1 MACLLTNDLRDAVL
15 QYALEGCLT
24 RTLNSDTPVN
34 NTIELYKQEKESI
47 LTSKNMKDRNSFSDI
62 NNDEILFNIPET
74 WSWIRINDIGVY
86 KKGPFGSALTKSMFV
101 KKDVNTVKVYEQKNA
116 IQKDATLGSY
126 YITEEYYNK
135 KMKGFSVVPGDIIVS
150 CAGTIGEIYIV
161 PEGSEMGI
169 INQALM
175 RMNIVPSVN
184 IDYFMLVFNHILKEE
199 ARKNSG
205 GTAIKNIPPF
215 EVFKAMPIP
224 IPPIEEQARIVA
236 KVDEIMAKIDEY
248 EKLENQL
255 VKLKEQFPQDMK
267 DSLLQ
272 AGMMGKLTEQY
283 HSEHSPLRNLKND
296 TSEYDSDLP
305 SNWSVAKMMT
315 VSELYTGNS
324 ISESIKKSK
333 YTGLSSG
340 YNYIGTKDVGFD
352 CSIAYNNGV
361 KIPYDEPKFKIA
373 KKHST
378 LLCIEGGSA
387 GKKVGITSEDVCFG
401 NKLCSFNAREY
412 INYKFQFYVIQ
423 SPTFKKVFIQNKS
436 GMIGG
441 VSIKKLKEILIPL
454 PPIEEQQRIV
464 DKLDE
469 LLPLVDKLAEL
480 N

>member
-1 MACLLTNDLRDAVL
+1 MAHVLAKDLREAVL
-15 QYALEGCLT
+15 QAAIQGKIT
-24 RTLNSDTPVN
+24 KQLNSDTLVLETRQN
-34 NTIELYKQEKESI
+34 IEKEKNRLIKEKKIKREKLLPITVKESEFLDI
-47 LTSKNMKDRNSFSDI
+47 PKNWGIIRLGEVISLLSGQDLTSDRYSDKQ
-62 NNDEILFNIPET
+62 LGIP
-74 WSWIRINDIGVY
+74 
-86 KKGPFGSALTKSMFV
+86 
-101 KKDVNTVKVYEQKNA
+101 
-116 IQKDATLGSY
+116 
-126 YITEEYYNK
+126 YITGASNFVNGNILINRYTSSPTSTA
-135 KMKGFSVVPGDIIVS
+135 MQGDLLIT
-150 CAGTIGEIYIV
+150 CKGTIGEIAYLSVEKAHIARQVMSISPIGDANIRYIELLLRYFV
-161 PEGSEMGI
+161 DDLKSKAKSMIPGI
-169 INQALM
+169 DRKTVL
-175 RMNIVPSVN
+175 NI
-184 IDYFMLVFNHILKEE
+184 IL
-199 ARKNSG
+199 
-205 GTAIKNIPPF
+205 PF
-215 EVFKAMPIP
+215 
-224 IPPIEEQARIVA
+224 PPIEEQARIVT

-248 EKLENQL
+248 EKIENQL
-255 VKLKEQFPQDMK
+255 IKLKEQFPQDMK

-272 AGMMGKLTEQY
+272 AGMTGKLTEQY

-454 PPIEEQQRIV
+454 PPIEEQQRVV

-469 LLPLVDKLAEL
+469 LLPLVDKLEEL

>member
-1 MACLLTNDLRDAVL
+1 MAHILAKELREAVL
-15 QYALEGCLT
+15 QAAIQGKITEQSNRDTLVLET
-24 RTLNSDTPVN
+24 RQKIEEERNRLIKEKKIKREKLLPITAEESESLDIPNSWGIIRLGEVIGLLSGQD
-34 NTIELYKQEKESI
+34 
-47 LTSKNMKDRNSFSDI
+47 LTSNRYSDKQI
-62 NNDEILFNIPET
+62 GIP
-74 WSWIRINDIGVY
+74 
-86 KKGPFGSALTKSMFV
+86 
-101 KKDVNTVKVYEQKNA
+101 
-116 IQKDATLGSY
+116 
-126 YITEEYYNK
+126 YITGASNFVNGNILINRYTSSPTSTA
-135 KMKGFSVVPGDIIVS
+135 MQGDLLIT
-150 CAGTIGEIYIV
+150 CKGTIGEMAYLTVEKAHIARQVMSISPIGDTNIRYIELLLRHFV
-161 PEGSEMGI
+161 DDLKAKAKSMIPGI
-169 INQALM
+169 DRKTVL
-175 RMNIVPSVN
+175 NIV
-184 IDYFMLVFNHILKEE
+184 L
-199 ARKNSG
+199 
-205 GTAIKNIPPF
+205 PF
-215 EVFKAMPIP
+215 
-224 IPPIEEQARIVA
+224 PPIEEQARIVA
-236 KVDEIMAKIDEY
+236 KVDEIMTKIDEY
-248 EKLENQL
+248 EELENQL

-267 DSLLQ
+267 YSLLQ

-283 HSEHSPLRNLKND
+283 HSEHSPLRNLKNH

-340 YNYIGTKDVGFD
+340 YNYVGTKDVGFD

-454 PPIEEQQRIV
+454 PPIEEQHRIV

>member
-1 MACLLTNDLRDAVL
+1 MAHILAKELREAVL
-15 QYALEGCLT
+15 QAAIQGKITEQSNRDTLVLET
-24 RTLNSDTPVN
+24 RQKIEEERNRLIKEKKIKREKLLPITAEESESLDIPNSWGIIRLGEVIGLLSGQD
-34 NTIELYKQEKESI
+34 
-47 LTSKNMKDRNSFSDI
+47 LTSNRYSDKQI
-62 NNDEILFNIPET
+62 GIP
-74 WSWIRINDIGVY
+74 
-86 KKGPFGSALTKSMFV
+86 
-101 KKDVNTVKVYEQKNA
+101 
-116 IQKDATLGSY
+116 
-126 YITEEYYNK
+126 YITGASNFVNGNILINRYTSSPTSTA
-135 KMKGFSVVPGDIIVS
+135 MQGDLLIT
-150 CAGTIGEIYIV
+150 CKGTIGEMAYLTVEKAHIARQVMSISPIGDTNIRYIELLLRHFV
-161 PEGSEMGI
+161 DDLKAKAKSMIPGI
-169 INQALM
+169 DRKTVL
-175 RMNIVPSVN
+175 NIV
-184 IDYFMLVFNHILKEE
+184 L
-199 ARKNSG
+199 
-205 GTAIKNIPPF
+205 PF
-215 EVFKAMPIP
+215 
-224 IPPIEEQARIVA
+224 PPIEEQARIVA
-236 KVDEIMAKIDEY
+236 KVDEIMTKIDEY
-248 EKLENQL
+248 EELENQL

-283 HSEHSPLRNLKND
+283 HSEHSPLRNLKNH

-340 YNYIGTKDVGFD
+340 YNYVGTKDVGFD

>member
-1 MACLLTNDLRDAVL
+1 MAHVLAKDLRDAVL
-15 QYALEGCLT
+15 QAAIQGKLTEQLET
-24 RTLNSDTPVN
+24 DTSVAETLKEIAKEKAQLVKQKKIRKSKSSSLIQENEKLYDIPYNWSWCRLKDVTYNFGQKKPESKFCYIDVSSINSDKHCLNRLETVVEPSDASSRARKIVVDGDVIFA
-34 NTIELYKQEKESI
+34 TIRPYLKNICIIDKQF
-47 LTSKNMKDRNSFSDI
+47 THQ
-62 NNDEILFNIPET
+62 P
-74 WSWIRINDIGVY
+74 
-86 KKGPFGSALTKSMFV
+86 
-101 KKDVNTVKVYEQKNA
+101 
-116 IQKDATLGSY
+116 
-126 YITEEYYNK
+126 
-135 KMKGFSVVPGDIIVS
+135 IVS
-150 CAGTIGEIYIV
+150 TAFAVMHCGKGLNNKYLFYYLLSA
-161 PEGSEMGI
+161 S
-169 INQALM
+169 
-175 RMNIVPSVN
+175 
-184 IDYFMLVFNHILKEE
+184 FMSFV
-199 ARKNSG
+199 NSG
-205 GTAIKNIPPF
+205 NNSKGVAYPAISENKFFDGLIAF
-215 EVFKAMPIP
+215 
-224 IPPIEEQARIVA
+224 PPIEEQARIVA

-272 AGMMGKLTEQY
+272 AGMTGKLTEQY

-454 PPIEEQQRIV
+454 PPIEEQQRVV

>member
-1 MACLLTNDLRDAVL
+1 MAHVLTKDLKESILYIAAQGQLTQRD
-15 QYALEGCLT
+15 E
-24 RTLNSDTPVN
+24 SDTPVSHTLREIDIFKQDLIKN
-34 NTIELYKQEKESI
+34 KKIKKTPKLTPIDASNLPFDIPDKWRWVRIPEIADCCLGKTLNKAKDEGNLKSYLCSINVYWGKIVLSEVKKAAFDDKSMLKYLLKKGDLLICEGGEVGRTAVWESDDEMYYQNALHRVRFFGNINPYYMMMIFQLYKMLGI
-47 LTSKNMKDRNSFSDI
+47 LDAVSKGIGIKHLVQNS
-62 NNDEILFNIPET
+62 LF
-74 WSWIRINDIGVY
+74 
-86 KKGPFGSALTKSMFV
+86 ALP
-101 KKDVNTVKVYEQKNA
+101 
-116 IQKDATLGSY
+116 L
-126 YITEEYYNK
+126 
-135 KMKGFSVVPGDIIVS
+135 P
-150 CAGTIGEIYIV
+150 
-161 PEGSEMGI
+161 
-169 INQALM
+169 L
-175 RMNIVPSVN
+175 
-184 IDYFMLVFNHILKEE
+184 
-199 ARKNSG
+199 
-205 GTAIKNIPPF
+205 
-215 EVFKAMPIP
+215 
-224 IPPIEEQARIVA
+224 PPIEEQARIVA

-267 DSLLQ
+267 ESLLQ
-272 AGMMGKLTEQY
+272 AGMTGKLTEQY

-454 PPIEEQQRIV
+454 PPIEEQQRVV

-469 LLPLVDKLAEL
+469 LLPLVDKLEEL

>member
-1 MACLLTNDLRDAVL
+1 MAHVLAKELREAVL
-15 QYALEGCLT
+15 QAAIQGKITEQSNRDTLVLET
-24 RTLNSDTPVN
+24 RQKIEEERNRLIKEKKIKREKLLPITAEESESLDIPNSWGIIRLGEVIGLLSGQD
-34 NTIELYKQEKESI
+34 
-47 LTSKNMKDRNSFSDI
+47 LTSNRYSDKQI
-62 NNDEILFNIPET
+62 GIP
-74 WSWIRINDIGVY
+74 
-86 KKGPFGSALTKSMFV
+86 
-101 KKDVNTVKVYEQKNA
+101 
-116 IQKDATLGSY
+116 
-126 YITEEYYNK
+126 YITGASNFVNGNILINRYTSSPTSTA
-135 KMKGFSVVPGDIIVS
+135 MQGDLLIT
-150 CAGTIGEIYIV
+150 CKGTIGEMAYLTVEKAHIARQVMSISPIGDTNIRYIELLLRHFV
-161 PEGSEMGI
+161 DDLKAKAKSMIPGI
-169 INQALM
+169 DRKTVL
-175 RMNIVPSVN
+175 NIV
-184 IDYFMLVFNHILKEE
+184 L
-199 ARKNSG
+199 
-205 GTAIKNIPPF
+205 PF
-215 EVFKAMPIP
+215 
-224 IPPIEEQARIVA
+224 PPIEEQARIVA
-236 KVDEIMAKIDEY
+236 KVDEIMTKIDEY
-248 EKLENQL
+248 EELENQL

-283 HSEHSPLRNLKND
+283 HSEHSPLRNLKNH

-340 YNYIGTKDVGFD
+340 YNYVGTKDVGFD

-454 PPIEEQQRIV
+454 PPIEEHQRIV

>member
-1 MACLLTNDLRDAVL
+1 MAHVLAKDLREAVL
-15 QYALEGCLT
+15 QAAIQGKIT
-24 RTLNSDTPVN
+24 KQLNSDTLVLETRQN
-34 NTIELYKQEKESI
+34 IEKEKNRLIKEKKIKREKLLPITVKESEFLDI
-47 LTSKNMKDRNSFSDI
+47 PKNWGIIRLGEVISLLSGQDLTSDRYSDKQ
-62 NNDEILFNIPET
+62 LGIP
-74 WSWIRINDIGVY
+74 
-86 KKGPFGSALTKSMFV
+86 
-101 KKDVNTVKVYEQKNA
+101 
-116 IQKDATLGSY
+116 
-126 YITEEYYNK
+126 YITGASNFVNGNILINRYTSSPTSTA
-135 KMKGFSVVPGDIIVS
+135 MQGDLLIT
-150 CAGTIGEIYIV
+150 CKGTIGEIAYLSVEKAHIARQVMSISPIGDANIRYIELLLRYFV
-161 PEGSEMGI
+161 DDLKSKAKSMIPGI
-169 INQALM
+169 DRKTVL
-175 RMNIVPSVN
+175 NI
-184 IDYFMLVFNHILKEE
+184 IL
-199 ARKNSG
+199 
-205 GTAIKNIPPF
+205 PF
-215 EVFKAMPIP
+215 
-224 IPPIEEQARIVA
+224 PPIEEQSRIVA
-236 KVDEIMAKIDEY
+236 KVDEIMTKIDEY
-248 EKLENQL
+248 EELENQL

>member
-1 MACLLTNDLRDAVL
+1 MAHLLTKELKESVL
-15 QYALEGCLT
+15 QTAIEGKLSNKNCT
-24 RTLNSDTPVN
+24 DTPVQSTLKKIKELQDSLFKN
-34 NTIELYKQEKESI
+34 KIEKPTKPTREVNDIELFE
-47 LTSKNMKDRNSFSDI
+47 
-62 NNDEILFNIPET
+62 IPEHWQWVELSQIGT
-74 WSWIRINDIGVY
+74 MTRGSGIKKTEVTQTGFPCVRYGQLYTTFKEKFDKAVSFVPEDIFNSC
-86 KKGPFGSALTKSMFV
+86 KKAHQGDILMSLTGENNFDIALAV
-101 KKDVNTVKVYEQKNA
+101 VYEGLEEIA
-116 IQKDATLGSY
+116 IGGDMMKLSNHCMNPY
-126 YITEEYYNK
+126 YLSFVLNSEYGINWK
-135 KMKGFSVVPGDIIVS
+135 RKMAKGNIIVHIS
-150 CAGTIGEIYIV
+150 NDKLA
-161 PEGSEMGI
+161 
-169 INQALM
+169 
-175 RMNIVPSVN
+175 NI
-184 IDYFMLVFNHILKEE
+184 M
-199 ARKNSG
+199 
-205 GTAIKNIPPF
+205 IPT
-215 EVFKAMPIP
+215 
-224 IPPIEEQARIVA
+224 PPIEEQARIVA

-469 LLPLVDKLAEL
+469 LLPLVEHLSSM

>member
-1 MACLLTNDLRDAVL
+1 MAHVLAKDLREAVL
-15 QYALEGCLT
+15 QAAIQGKIT
-24 RTLNSDTPVN
+24 KQLNSDTLVLETRQN
-34 NTIELYKQEKESI
+34 IEKEKNRLIKEKKIKREKLLPITVKESEFLDI
-47 LTSKNMKDRNSFSDI
+47 PKNWGIIRLGEVISLLSGQDLTSDRYSDKQ
-62 NNDEILFNIPET
+62 LGIP
-74 WSWIRINDIGVY
+74 
-86 KKGPFGSALTKSMFV
+86 
-101 KKDVNTVKVYEQKNA
+101 
-116 IQKDATLGSY
+116 
-126 YITEEYYNK
+126 YITGASNFVNGNILINRYTSSPTSTA
-135 KMKGFSVVPGDIIVS
+135 MQGDLLIT
-150 CAGTIGEIYIV
+150 CKGTIGEIAYLSVEKAHIARQVMSISPIGDANIRYIELLLRYFV
-161 PEGSEMGI
+161 DDLKSKAKSMIPGI
-169 INQALM
+169 DRKTVL
-175 RMNIVPSVN
+175 NI
-184 IDYFMLVFNHILKEE
+184 IL
-199 ARKNSG
+199 
-205 GTAIKNIPPF
+205 PF
-215 EVFKAMPIP
+215 
-224 IPPIEEQARIVA
+224 PPIEEQARIVA
-236 KVDEIMAKIDEY
+236 KVDEIMTKIDEY
-248 EKLENQL
+248 EELENQL

>member
-1 MACLLTNDLRDAVL
+1 MAHVLAKDLREAVL
-15 QYALEGCLT
+15 QAAIQGKLT
-24 RTLNSDTPVN
+24 KQLKTDTPIKA
-34 NTIELYKQEKESI
+34 TLHDIEKEKQVLAKSNNKKQAKVSI
-47 LTSKNMKDRNSFSDI
+47 ILEEEIPFDIPNEWEWVRWGMVATSIEYGASTKAMSSGNAKLVRITDVQNEKINWDSVPYCNVSNDI
-62 NNDEILFNIPET
+62 LNRCLLREGDILFARTGGTVGKSVLVQGVPASQIPYIFAGYLIRTNCSQKLNISYLKYFMNSPLYWEQLIEKT
-74 WSWIRINDIGVY
+74 I
-86 KKGPFGSALTKSMFV
+86 GSAQPNCNA
-101 KKDVNTVKVYEQKNA
+101 KKLA
-116 IQKDATLGSY
+116 H
-126 YITEEYYNK
+126 
-135 KMKGFSVVPGDIIVS
+135 M
-150 CAGTIGEIYIV
+150 IV
-161 PEGSEMGI
+161 P
-169 INQALM
+169 L
-175 RMNIVPSVN
+175 
-184 IDYFMLVFNHILKEE
+184 
-199 ARKNSG
+199 
-205 GTAIKNIPPF
+205 
-215 EVFKAMPIP
+215 
-224 IPPIEEQARIVA
+224 PPIEEQARIVA

-272 AGMMGKLTEQY
+272 AGMTGKLTEQY

-387 GKKVGITSEDVCFG
+387 GKKAGITSEDVCFG

-454 PPIEEQQRIV
+454 PPIEEQQRVV